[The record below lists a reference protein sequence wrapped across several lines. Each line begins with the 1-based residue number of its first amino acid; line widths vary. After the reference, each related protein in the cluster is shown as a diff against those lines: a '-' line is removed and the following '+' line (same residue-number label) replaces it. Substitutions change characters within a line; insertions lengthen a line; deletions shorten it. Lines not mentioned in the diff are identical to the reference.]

1 MSDILNTFVYDLYLS
16 NYLEKIWLMKTF
28 GNIGLYSCASALLAS
43 FLIFQPVQ
51 ARRYDRLWK
60 QVFRYQEQGFPAS
73 AGNVVAKIQAKAKR
87 ANNRNQEMAAFL
99 AAASLRQQISPD
111 SFYMDFPELER
122 RVAEAQTP
130 AERAVYA
137 SFAAEICLNNEY
149 RGPWISWAEADS
161 LPLEYWSRKDYRKRA
176 LYYYTLSLADP
187 QALSSVRLND
197 YLPLVKPG
205 TADRFLGQDLLHLI
219 GRRALAGMNRLGAD
233 RALRQEAVCKILSV
247 YRQKQNREA
256 ELYFVLDSIQNL
268 SQTNIS
274 WQEKNRDSLLFQS
287 AEYRAYADV
296 MQRFADQPS
305 VAEAYLRASQMDF
318 SNPEK
323 VRLLQTALERYPR
336 YRRISALKNEL
347 KSLSQPYLSWVVDE
361 TGYPGDTISWTLAH
375 RNIRDVEC
383 RIYRI
388 PQSLQDTLTRQP
400 FEKVGKMLQKQG
412 ELLETRKLSLKEE
425 PSPYEYMRDTLSWTV
440 PEIGHYALYFT
451 VRSPE
456 GTQQECRFFQSSA
469 LRVFSLAEPDGRML
483 DVVVTDA
490 RSGAPRSG
498 AKVEVL
504 SPSLEED
511 KQLRMEAY
519 TDECG
524 RASMDISNF
533 KQYKIYAN
541 WQGDTTWLDPMSK
554 GRFTVPQT
562 TEFWGEIYTDRSL
575 YRPGQTVHLAG
586 VVNKRRDSACMV
598 VPDTLLPLSVYDVS
612 GKEVHRDSVRTD
624 AWGSW
629 RMDYQL
635 PLQGANGSYRVR
647 VGEVSETFSV
657 EEYTRPHFEIV
668 LDQTNLSPKA
678 WGDTLHVSGTV
689 RNYNGSPA
697 ANTRV
702 TAQFRMSNPHK
713 PGWEETLPQNDTLQ
727 TDAAGRFCFSF
738 PVGVS
743 PDPDKPEYSY
753 PASITCTALHP
764 SGEQAE
770 QTAYLQ
776 LVTLRNTLSIQVPE
790 VLNRDSAELVC
801 FHLENT
807 RRELLPGTV
816 FYHLEPAEG
825 ASSATMVQATGKY
838 IANKEFP
845 LEGLQGL
852 PSGRYILK
860 ANSVIENDTLKASSP
875 VLVYSP
881 KDTRVPVDTAFW
893 FRTVQPDFTES
904 NPFKCEIGSS
914 ERDVTLYYTLCYNGK
929 IQERNVMEF
938 SDSLFTLQLP
948 YQSVYGQGATL
959 HLAFVKDNEVYTRD
973 IRINRRIENSRLQYK
988 WHTFRDKLTPGARE
1002 EWTLQLT
1009 DSKGEP
1015 VSARCFFT
1023 LYDASLDAIRR
1034 HYWRLS
1040 LPTVPYLAMPYWS
1053 SRYLSVTS
1061 FGINFPW
1068 KHELQPVESWSD
1080 LNLRLLGFATGG
1092 GMVKNA
1098 KMLYQTNG
1106 AVSTCRMAS
1115 PKMLAEAVVA
1125 ENEVAMDMAAAPSLE
1140 THPAVRKNLQE
1151 TAYFNAELNTDEEG
1165 KVRLS
1170 FVVPEALTRWR
1181 LLGVAYTKDM
1191 TYCQLDTTVVTQQ
1204 KLMAQ
1209 LFRPAYLNVG
1219 DQARLQTTLTNLS
1232 EEEDRGQLT
1241 LEIRDAETD
1250 SVVFRQEQPFRVAG
1264 GESAQYAFTFSPQ
1277 EGGRKLICRILADGQ
1292 HHADGEQQELYV
1304 LPQTVPVT
1312 YARPFVLEGSGNHRI
1327 TLSGQDMYSRQGIAP
1342 SSWFLEYYTDPLF
1355 AAVQVLPLLQSS
1367 EGRGAEE
1374 TAAAYYAAV
1383 CSAHLLKTRPQI
1395 QQWLN
1400 RWSDPQYIRQ
1410 EDEWWKWMRRLNSR
1424 LWEETSWSKDY
1435 EESGARLEGLY
1446 AASGSPEKV
1455 NAQRRQLLDRLLSC
1469 QQVDGSFSWMPG
1481 LRGRYSVTVRILN
1494 LLETLRPYSTAL
1506 SDQELDRKEQLL
1518 RDRAFLYLQKNFRNG
1533 AVVPEPLRLT
1543 PTPDET
1549 DFLWLAACHLGADK
1563 ALEDPSVKDAVD
1575 GLARQSATLPYM
1587 RKIAAARTLY
1597 AYGRDKEALACMNSV
1612 AEHLV
1617 TDSLGCRYF
1626 DTAFWGS
1633 AAGEQRLLLHLAALD
1648 MFRALQPEQ
1657 IERIQGMQQWVLLQK
1672 RIQGWDNNYLS
1683 ACAVQALLQDKSSE
1697 NIASVSDSLVLH
1709 TASTTQPVD
1718 ASSADLPVMR
1728 YILPLDKTT
1737 STPEALTVKRQDDR
1751 LTWGTAYTQYE
1762 LSPDQIVREQ
1772 KEWGALSVEIS
1783 RLPDTLTVGEEMK
1796 AVYMIRADRDYD
1808 YMLLHINSAACCQP
1822 VWVTSGYRSMQ
1833 GAGYYL
1839 SLEEDGMLLYF
1850 DHLQKGNY
1858 VLEVPYRVQFSGTY
1872 LHGGAELQSYYAPE
1886 FRTYLPG
1893 KRIHVNE

>member
-1 MSDILNTFVYDLYLS
+1 
-16 NYLEKIWLMKTF
+16 MKTF

-60 QVFRYQEQGFPAS
+60 QVFRYQEQGYPAS

-137 SFAAEICLNNEY
+137 SFAAEICQNNEY

-161 LPLEYWSRKDYRKRA
+161 LPLEYWSREDYRKRA
-176 LYYYTLSLADP
+176 LYYYTLSLSDP
-187 QALSSVRLND
+187 QALSAVRLKD
-197 YLPLVKPG
+197 YLPLVEPG

-219 GRRALAGMNRLGAD
+219 GRRALAGMRRLNAD
-233 RALRQEAVCKILSV
+233 RALRQETVCKILSV

-256 ELYFVLDSIQNL
+256 ELYFVLDSIQSL
-268 SQTNIS
+268 SQTYIS

-296 MQRFADQPS
+296 MQRFADQSS

-383 RIYRI
+383 RIYRVTR
-388 PQSLQDTLTRQP
+388 SLQDTLTRQP

-425 PSPYEYMRDTLSWTV
+425 PSPYEFVRDTLSWTV

-456 GTQQECRFFQSSA
+456 GTRQECRFFLSSE
-469 LRVFSLAEPDGRML
+469 LRIFSLAEPDGRML

-490 RSGAPRSG
+490 RSGAPRPG
-498 AKVEVL
+498 AKVEVQ

-511 KQLRMEAY
+511 KLLRIETY
-519 TDECG
+519 TDEYG
-524 RASMDISNF
+524 RSSMDISNF
-533 KQYKIYAN
+533 KQYKIYAS
-541 WQGDTTWLDPMSK
+541 WQKDTTWLDPMSR
-554 GRFTVPQT
+554 GRFTVPHT

-586 VVNKRRDSACMV
+586 VAGQRRDSAYQV
-598 VPDTLLPLSVYDVS
+598 VPDTLLPFSVYDVS

-624 AWGSW
+624 AWGAW
-629 RMDYQL
+629 HIDYQL
-635 PLQGANGSYRVR
+635 PQQGTNGSYRVQ
-647 VGEVSETFSV
+647 VGEVSKTFSM

-668 LDQTNLSPKA
+668 LDQSNLSPKA

-689 RNYNGSPA
+689 RNYNGAPA
-697 ANTRV
+697 TNTRV
-702 TAQFRMSNPHK
+702 TAQFRINNIYGRS
-713 PGWEETLPQNDTLQ
+713 WENRSPVNDTLQ

-753 PASITCTALHP
+753 PANVTCTALHP

-770 QTAYLQ
+770 QNAYLQ
-776 LVTLRNTLSIQVPE
+776 LVTLRNKLSIQMPE
-790 VLNRDSAELVC
+790 VLNRDSAERVC
-801 FHLENT
+801 FHMENT
-807 RRELLPGTV
+807 RGELLEGTV
-816 FYHLEPAEG
+816 FYHLVPEKG
-825 ASSATMVQATGKY
+825 ASSNALVQATGKY

-860 ANSVIENDTLKASSP
+860 ATSVIESDTLKASCP

-881 KDTRVPVDTAFW
+881 KDTRVPVDTTFW
-893 FRTVQPDFTES
+893 FRTVQADFTES
-904 NPFKCEIGSS
+904 KPFVCEIGSS
-914 ERDVTLYYTLCYNGK
+914 EKDVTLYYTLCYNGK
-929 IQERNVMEF
+929 IQERKVLAF
-938 SDSLFTLQLP
+938 SDSLFTLELP
-948 YQSVYGQGATL
+948 YRPVYGQGATL

-973 IRINRRIENSRLQYK
+973 IRINRRMETSRLQYK

-1023 LYDASLDAIRR
+1023 LYDASLDAIRG

-1040 LPTVPYLAMPYWS
+1040 PPSLPYLAMPSWN
-1053 SRYLSVTS
+1053 SRYLSSTS

-1068 KHELQPVESWSD
+1068 KQELQPAGTWSD
-1080 LNLRLLGFATGG
+1080 LNLRLLGIATGG
-1092 GMVKNA
+1092 GVVKEA
-1098 KMLYQTNG
+1098 KLLYQTNG
-1106 AVSTCRMAS
+1106 AVSTSRMAS
-1115 PKMLAEAVVA
+1115 PKMLAEAVVE

-1140 THPAVRKNLQE
+1140 THPSVRKNLQE

-1170 FVVPEALTRWR
+1170 FVVPEALTRWH

-1191 TYCQLDTTVVTQQ
+1191 TYCRLDTTVVTQQ

-1232 EEEDRGQLT
+1232 EEEDQGKLT

-1250 SVVFRQEQPFRVAG
+1250 SMVYRQEQPFRVAG
-1264 GESAQYAFTFSPQ
+1264 GESAQYAFTFIPQ
-1277 EGGRKLICRILADGQ
+1277 EGDRKLVCRILADGQ
-1292 HHADGEQQELYV
+1292 YHADGEQQEIYV

-1312 YARPFVLEGSGNHRI
+1312 YSRPFVLEGSGTHHVG
-1327 TLSGQDMYSRQGIAP
+1327 LPAQDAYSRQGIAP

-1367 EGRGAEE
+1367 ESRGAEE

-1424 LWEETSWSKDY
+1424 LWEETPWSKDY
-1435 EESGARLEGLY
+1435 EESGVRLEGLY

-1455 NAQRRQLLDRLLSC
+1455 NAQRRQLLDRLLAC
-1469 QQVDGSFSWMPG
+1469 QHTDGSFAWMPG
-1481 LRGRYSVTVRILN
+1481 LRGRYSVTVRVLN
-1494 LLETLRPYSTAL
+1494 LLETLRPYSAAL
-1506 SDQELDRKEQLL
+1506 SDQELDRKEKLL
-1518 RDRAFLYLQKNFRNG
+1518 RDRAFLYLQKNFRNS
-1533 AVVPEPLRLT
+1533 AVMPEPLRLT

-1549 DFLWLAACHLGADK
+1549 DFLWLAASHLGADK
-1563 ALEDPSVKDAVD
+1563 ALEIPSVKEAVD
-1575 GLARQSATLPYM
+1575 GLAQQSATLPYVQ
-1587 RKIAAARTLY
+1587 KIAAARTLH

-1626 DTAFWGS
+1626 DTVFWGS
-1633 AAGEQRLLLHLAALD
+1633 VSGEQRLLFHLSALD

-1657 IERIQGMQQWVLLQK
+1657 TERIQGMQRWVLLQK

-1683 ACAVQALLQDKSSE
+1683 ACAVQTLLQGKGAESTVP
-1697 NIASVSDSLVLH
+1697 VSDSLMLH
-1709 TASTTQPVD
+1709 TGSVSQNVVTST
-1718 ASSADLPVMR
+1718 DLPVIR
-1728 YILPLDKTT
+1728 YIQSLDNA
-1737 STPEALTVKRQDDR
+1737 SGGPEALTVKKQDER
-1751 LTWGTAYTQYE
+1751 LTWGAAYTQYD
-1762 LSPDQIVREQ
+1762 LSPDQIVREE

-1808 YMLLHINSAACCQP
+1808 YMLLRINSAACCQP
-1822 VWVTSGYRSMQ
+1822 VWVTSGYRSMR

-1839 SLEEDGMLLYF
+1839 SLEDDGMLLYF
-1850 DHLQKGNY
+1850 DHLPKGNY
-1858 VLEVPYRVQFSGTY
+1858 VLEIPYRVQFSGSY

-1893 KRIHVNE
+1893 KRIQVNDE

>member
-1 MSDILNTFVYDLYLS
+1 M
-16 NYLEKIWLMKTF
+16 KIF

-43 FLIFQPVQ
+43 FFIFQPVQ
-51 ARRYDRLWK
+51 AHRYNRLWK

-137 SFAAEICLNNEY
+137 SFAAEICQNNEY

-161 LPLEYWSRKDYRKRA
+161 LPLEYWSREDYRKRA

-187 QALSSVRLND
+187 QALSTVRPKD
-197 YLPLVKPG
+197 YLPLVEPG
-205 TADRFLGQDLLHLI
+205 TADRFLGEDLLHLI

-233 RALRQEAVCKILSV
+233 KALRQETVCKILSV

-268 SQTNIS
+268 SQTYIS
-274 WQEKNRDSLLFQS
+274 RQEPNRDSLLFQS
-287 AEYRAYADV
+287 AEYQAYADV
-296 MQRFADQPS
+296 MQRFADQSS

-336 YRRISALKNEL
+336 YRHISALKNEL
-347 KSLSQPYLSWVVDE
+347 RSLSQPYLSWVVDE

-383 RIYRI
+383 RIYRVTR
-388 PQSLQDTLTRQP
+388 SLQDTLTRQP

-425 PSPYEYMRDTLSWTV
+425 PSPYEFVRDTLSWTV

-456 GTQQECRFFQSSA
+456 GTQQECRFFQSST
-469 LRVFSLAEPDGRML
+469 LRTFSLAEPDGRML

-490 RSGAPRSG
+490 CSGAPRPG
-498 AKVEVL
+498 ASVEVQ

-511 KQLRMEAY
+511 KRLRIKAY
-519 TDECG
+519 TDEYG
-524 RASMDISNF
+524 RASMDISDF
-533 KQYKIYAN
+533 KQYKIYAI
-541 WQGDTTWLDPMSK
+541 WQEDTVWQNPMSK
-554 GRFTVPQT
+554 GGFTVPQT

-586 VVNKRRDSACMV
+586 VAGQRRDSAYQV
-598 VPDTLLPLSVYDVS
+598 VPDTLLPFSVYDVS
-612 GKEVHRDSVRTD
+612 GKEVYRDSVRTD

-629 RMDYQL
+629 RIDYQL
-635 PLQGANGSYRVR
+635 PQQGTNGSYRVR

-678 WGDTLHVSGTV
+678 WGDTLHVSGIV
-689 RNYNGSPA
+689 RNYNGAPA

-713 PGWEETLPQNDTLQ
+713 PGWEEALPQNDTLQ
-727 TDAAGRFCFSF
+727 TDATGRFCFSF
-738 PVGVS
+738 PVGTS

-753 PASITCTALHP
+753 PASVTCTALHP

-770 QTAYLQ
+770 QNAYLQ
-776 LVTLRNTLSIQVPE
+776 LVTLRNELSIQVPE
-790 VLNRDSAELVC
+790 VLNRDSAERVC

-807 RRELLPGTV
+807 RRELLEGIV
-816 FYHLEPAEG
+816 FYHLVPAED
-825 ASSATMVQATGKY
+825 ASSNAMVQATGKH

-860 ANSVIENDTLKASSP
+860 AASVIESDTLKASCP

-881 KDTRVPVDTAFW
+881 KDTRVPVDTNFW
-893 FRTVQPDFTES
+893 FRTVQADFTES
-904 NPFKCEIGSS
+904 KPFVCEIGSS
-914 ERDVTLYYTLCYNGK
+914 EQDVTLYYTLCYNGK
-929 IQERNVMEF
+929 IQERKVLAF
-938 SDSLFTLQLP
+938 SDSLFTLRLP
-948 YQSVYGQGATL
+948 YQPVYGQGATL
-959 HLAFVKDNEVYTRD
+959 HLAFVKDNKVYTRD
-973 IRINRRIENSRLQYK
+973 IRINHRIETSRLQYK
-988 WHTFRDKLTPGARE
+988 WHTFRDKLMPGSRE

-1034 HYWRLS
+1034 HYWTLS
-1040 LPTVPYLAMPYWS
+1040 RPSVPYLAMPSWN
-1053 SRYLSVTS
+1053 SRYLSSSS
-1061 FGINFPW
+1061 FGIYFPW
-1068 KHELQPVESWSD
+1068 KYELQPVEIWSD
-1080 LNLRLLGFATGG
+1080 LNLRLLGVATGG

-1106 AVSTCRMAS
+1106 AVSTSRMAS
-1115 PKMLAEAVVA
+1115 PKMLAEAEAV
-1125 ENEVAMDMAAAPSLE
+1125 ENEVAMDMVAVPSLE
-1140 THPAVRKNLQE
+1140 THPSVRKNLQE

-1170 FVVPEALTRWR
+1170 FVVPEALTRWH

-1191 TYCQLDTTVVTQQ
+1191 TCCRLDTTVVTQQ

-1219 DQARLQTTLTNLS
+1219 DQVRLQTTLTNLA
-1232 EEEDRGQLT
+1232 EEEDYGKLT
-1241 LEIRDAETD
+1241 LEIRDSETD
-1250 SVVFRQEQPFRVAG
+1250 SMVFRQEKSFRIAG
-1264 GESAQYAFTFSPQ
+1264 EVSVQYTFTFTPQ
-1277 EGGRKLICRILADGQ
+1277 EGDRKLVCRILAGGQ
-1292 HHADGEQQELYV
+1292 HHTDGEQQELYV

-1312 YARPFVLEGSGNHRI
+1312 YARPFVLKGNGIHHVS
-1327 TLSGQDMYSRQGIAP
+1327 LPAQDAYSRQGIVP

-1355 AAVQVLPLLQSS
+1355 AAVQMLPLLQSS
-1367 EGRGAEE
+1367 ESRGAEE
-1374 TAAAYYAAV
+1374 TAAAYYATV
-1383 CSAHLLKTRPQI
+1383 CSAHLLKKHPQI
-1395 QQWLN
+1395 QLWLN

-1424 LWEETSWSKDY
+1424 LWEETLWSKDY
-1435 EESGARLEGLY
+1435 EESGSRLDGLY

-1455 NAQRRQLLDRLLSC
+1455 NAQRRQLLDRLLAC
-1469 QQVDGSFSWMPG
+1469 QHTDGSFAWMPG
-1481 LRGRYSVTVRILN
+1481 LRGRYSVTVRVLN
-1494 LLETLRPYSTAL
+1494 LLETLRPYSEAL
-1506 SDQELDRKEQLL
+1506 SDEELDRKEQLL
-1518 RDRAFLYLQKNFRNG
+1518 RDRAFLYLQKNFRNS

-1549 DFLWLAACHLGADK
+1549 DFLWLASSHLGADK
-1563 ALEDPSVKDAVD
+1563 ALEDPTVKEAVD
-1575 GLARQSATLPYM
+1575 GLARQSATLPYVQ
-1587 RKIAAARTLY
+1587 KIAAARTLHV
-1597 AYGRDKEALACMNSV
+1597 YGRDKEALACMNSV

-1633 AAGEQRLLLHLAALD
+1633 AAGEQRLLLHLEALD

-1657 IERIQGMQQWVLLQK
+1657 TERIQGMQRWVLLQK

-1697 NIASVSDSLVLH
+1697 YAAFASDSLMLYTDSVSQNLA
-1709 TASTTQPVD
+1709 T
-1718 ASSADLPVMR
+1718 SANLPVIR
-1728 YILPLDKTT
+1728 YVQSLDNA
-1737 STPEALTVKRQDDR
+1737 SAAPEALTVKKQDGR
-1751 LTWGTAYTQYE
+1751 LTWGTAYTQYD

-1808 YMLLHINSAACCQP
+1808 YMLLRINSAACCQP

-1833 GAGYYL
+1833 GVGYYL
-1839 SLEEDGMLLYF
+1839 SLEDDGMLLYF
-1850 DHLQKGNY
+1850 DHLPKGNY
-1858 VLEVPYRVQFSGTY
+1858 VLEIPYRVQFGGSY

-1893 KRIHVNE
+1893 KMIQVNDE

>member
-1 MSDILNTFVYDLYLS
+1 
-16 NYLEKIWLMKTF
+16 MKTF

-60 QVFRYQEQGFPAS
+60 QVFRYQEQGYPAS

-137 SFAAEICLNNEY
+137 SFAAEICQNNEY
-149 RGPWISWAEADS
+149 RGPWTSWAEADS
-161 LPLEYWSRKDYRKRA
+161 LPLEYWSREDYRKRA
-176 LYYYTLSLADP
+176 LYYYTLSLSDP
-187 QALSSVRLND
+187 QALSAARLKD
-197 YLPLVKPG
+197 YLPLVEPG

-219 GRRALAGMNRLGAD
+219 GRRALAGMRRLNAD
-233 RALRQEAVCKILSV
+233 KALRQETVCKILSV

-256 ELYFVLDSIQNL
+256 ELYFVLDSIQSL
-268 SQTNIS
+268 SQTYIS

-296 MQRFADQPS
+296 MQRFADQSS

-383 RIYRI
+383 RIYRVTR
-388 PQSLQDTLTRQP
+388 SLQDTLTRQP

-425 PSPYEYMRDTLSWTV
+425 PSPYEFVRDTLSWTV

-456 GTQQECRFFQSSA
+456 GTRQECRFFQSSE
-469 LRVFSLAEPDGRML
+469 LRIFSLAETDGRML

-490 RSGAPRSG
+490 RSGAPRPG
-498 AKVEVL
+498 VKVEVQ

-511 KQLRMEAY
+511 KLLRIETY
-519 TDECG
+519 TDEYG
-524 RASMDISNF
+524 RSSMDISNF
-533 KQYKIYAN
+533 KQYKIYAS
-541 WQGDTTWLDPMSK
+541 WQKDTTWLDPMSR
-554 GRFTVPQT
+554 GRFTVPHT

-586 VVNKRRDSACMV
+586 VAGQRRDSAYQV
-598 VPDTLLPLSVYDVS
+598 VPDTLLPFSVYDVS

-624 AWGSW
+624 AWGAW
-629 RMDYQL
+629 HIDYQL
-635 PLQGANGSYRVR
+635 PQQGTNGSYRVQ
-647 VGEVSETFSV
+647 VGEVSKTFSM

-668 LDQTNLSPKA
+668 LDQSNLSPKA

-689 RNYNGSPA
+689 RNYNGAPA
-697 ANTRV
+697 TNTRV
-702 TAQFRMSNPHK
+702 TAQFRINNIYGRS
-713 PGWEETLPQNDTLQ
+713 WENRSPVNDTLQ

-753 PASITCTALHP
+753 PANVTCTALHP

-770 QTAYLQ
+770 QNAYLQ
-776 LVTLRNTLSIQVPE
+776 LVTLRNKLSIQMPE
-790 VLNRDSAELVC
+790 VLNRDSAERVC
-801 FHLENT
+801 FHMENT
-807 RRELLPGTV
+807 RGELLEGTV
-816 FYHLEPAEG
+816 FYHLVPEKG
-825 ASSATMVQATGKY
+825 ASSNALVQATGKY

-860 ANSVIENDTLKASSP
+860 ATSVIESDTLKASCP

-881 KDTRVPVDTAFW
+881 KDTRVPVDTTFW
-893 FRTVQPDFTES
+893 FRTVQADFTES
-904 NPFKCEIGSS
+904 KPFICEIGSS
-914 ERDVTLYYTLCYNGK
+914 EQDVTLYYTLCYNGK
-929 IQERNVMEF
+929 IQERKVLAF
-938 SDSLFTLQLP
+938 SDSLFTLELP
-948 YQSVYGQGATL
+948 YRPVYGQGATL
-959 HLAFVKDNEVYTRD
+959 HLAFVKDNEVYSRD
-973 IRINRRIENSRLQYK
+973 IRINRRMETSRLQYK
-988 WHTFRDKLTPGARE
+988 WHTFRDKLTPGSRE

-1023 LYDASLDAIRR
+1023 LYDASLDAIRG

-1040 LPTVPYLAMPYWS
+1040 PPSLPYLAMPSWN
-1053 SRYLSVTS
+1053 SRYLSSTS

-1068 KHELQPVESWSD
+1068 KQELQPAGTWSD
-1080 LNLRLLGFATGG
+1080 LNLRLLGIATGG
-1092 GMVKNA
+1092 GVVKEA
-1098 KMLYQTNG
+1098 KLLYQTNG
-1106 AVSTCRMAS
+1106 AVSTSRMAS
-1115 PKMLAEAVVA
+1115 PKMLAEAVVE

-1140 THPAVRKNLQE
+1140 THPSVRKNLQE

-1170 FVVPEALTRWR
+1170 FVVPEALTRWH

-1191 TYCQLDTTVVTQQ
+1191 TYCRLDTTVVTQQ

-1209 LFRPAYLNVG
+1209 LFCPAYLNVG

-1232 EEEDRGQLT
+1232 EEEDQGKLT

-1250 SVVFRQEQPFRVAG
+1250 SMVYRQEQPFRVAG
-1264 GESAQYAFTFSPQ
+1264 GESAQYAFTFIPQ
-1277 EGGRKLICRILADGQ
+1277 EGDRKLVCRILADGQ
-1292 HHADGEQQELYV
+1292 HHADGEQQEIYV

-1312 YARPFVLEGSGNHRI
+1312 YSRPFVLEGSGTHHVS
-1327 TLSGQDMYSRQGIAP
+1327 LPAQDAYSRQGIAP

-1355 AAVQVLPLLQSS
+1355 AAVLVLPLLQSS
-1367 EGRGAEE
+1367 ESRGAEE

-1424 LWEETSWSKDY
+1424 LWEETPWSKDY
-1435 EESGARLEGLY
+1435 EESGVRLEGLY

-1455 NAQRRQLLDRLLSC
+1455 NAQRRQLLDRLLAC
-1469 QQVDGSFSWMPG
+1469 QHTDGSFAWMPG
-1481 LRGRYSVTVRILN
+1481 LRGRYSVTVRVLN
-1494 LLETLRPYSTAL
+1494 LLETLRPYSAAL
-1506 SDQELDRKEQLL
+1506 SDQELDRKEKLL
-1518 RDRAFLYLQKNFRNG
+1518 RDRAFLYLQKNFRNS
-1533 AVVPEPLRLT
+1533 AVMPEPLRLT

-1549 DFLWLAACHLGADK
+1549 DFLWLAASHLGADK
-1563 ALEDPSVKDAVD
+1563 ALEIPSVKEAVD
-1575 GLARQSATLPYM
+1575 GLAQQSATLPYVQ
-1587 RKIAAARTLY
+1587 KIAAARTLH

-1633 AAGEQRLLLHLAALD
+1633 VSGEQRLLFHLSALD

-1657 IERIQGMQQWVLLQK
+1657 TERIQGMQRWVLLQK

-1683 ACAVQALLQDKSSE
+1683 ACAVQTLLQDKGAESTVP
-1697 NIASVSDSLVLH
+1697 VSDSLMLH
-1709 TASTTQPVD
+1709 TGSVSQNVVTST
-1718 ASSADLPVMR
+1718 DLPVIR
-1728 YILPLDKTT
+1728 YIQSLDNA
-1737 STPEALTVKRQDDR
+1737 SGGPEALTVKKQDER
-1751 LTWGTAYTQYE
+1751 LTWGAAYTQYD
-1762 LSPDQIVREQ
+1762 LSPDQIVREE

-1808 YMLLHINSAACCQP
+1808 YMLLRINSAACCQP
-1822 VWVTSGYRSMQ
+1822 VWVTSGYRSMR

-1839 SLEEDGMLLYF
+1839 SLEDDGMLLYF
-1850 DHLQKGNY
+1850 DHLPKGNY
-1858 VLEVPYRVQFSGTY
+1858 VLEIPYRVQFSGSY

-1893 KRIHVNE
+1893 KRIQVNDE